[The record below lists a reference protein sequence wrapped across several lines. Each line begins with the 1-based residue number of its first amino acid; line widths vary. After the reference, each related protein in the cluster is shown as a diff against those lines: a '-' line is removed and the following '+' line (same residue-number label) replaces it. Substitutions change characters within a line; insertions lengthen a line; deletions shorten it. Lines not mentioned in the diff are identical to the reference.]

1 MKKESIYLNFLRE
14 KGRPL
19 SEINPGSEEVALNV
33 DDALQALN
41 LLGVDQV
48 VILGGDILSE
58 KDNGSLVY
66 AYQLWGSE
74 YACLD
79 WYCDKLVNESQ
90 EEYAK
95 RSYNFAKEG
104 IKTANDI
111 AKRLGKKCYI
121 VIVI

>member
-58 KDNGSLVY
+58 KENGSLVY

-90 EEYAK
+90 EDYAK
-95 RSYNFAKEG
+95 RSYNSAKKG

-111 AKRLGKKCYI
+111 AKRLGKNAI
-121 VIVI
+121 LLL